1 VIIWKET
8 DNVILNNRIRMSMGT
23 VNGRWGILSYV
34 SSKDYGPS
42 RNNPVG
48 NVIVGNVLY
57 DAGIHMAHNLRYFVA
72 NNTIHEGQLLGYR
85 LGCTRLE
92 SNRIVKTKGENYK
105 LRDVAG
111 VATVNFL
118 NTSEDADPAKD
129 VERFF
134 PMADDA
140 PYRNSSPVYW

>member
-1 VIIWKET
+1 MIIWKET

-92 SNRIVKTKGENYK
+92 S
-105 LRDVAG
+105 
-111 VATVNFL
+111 
-118 NTSEDADPAKD
+118 
-129 VERFF
+129 
-134 PMADDA
+134 
-140 PYRNSSPVYW
+140 